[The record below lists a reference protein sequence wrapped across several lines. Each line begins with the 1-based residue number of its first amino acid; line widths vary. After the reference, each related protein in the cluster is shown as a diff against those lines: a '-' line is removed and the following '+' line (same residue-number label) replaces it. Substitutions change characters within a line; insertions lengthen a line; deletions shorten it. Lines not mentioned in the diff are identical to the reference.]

1 MHAKRLLVVLT
12 LGMCLLFA
20 AGCAQ
25 QTKSTSSED
34 NTKPGQTEQAA
45 STKNNAPADT
55 SLDPLASITSSSRVV
70 ALSRSVGEMWLLA
83 GGQLVGTTDDALDL
97 PSLAGD
103 CVSIGTLSKPSL
115 EQVVACEPDLVMLT
129 EDLSVHKELHQ
140 SLDEAGI
147 PVLVVNIDSF
157 DDYDTVMQQLTAAT
171 ERDDL
176 YQQNVADVRTQIESV
191 IANATHEAGGTYLAL
206 RTSATKN
213 KVLKSDNFTCDMLDD
228 LGLSNVADDTSALDD
243 LSLEAIADVD
253 PDWIFVVY
261 QGDEAEAQKAYEE
274 AFSQN
279 PVWSE
284 LSATKN
290 GHVVVLSKE
299 LFQYKPNAKWGEAYA
314 YLSQVLYGSWA

>member
-25 QTKSTSSED
+25 QTKPTSSED

-157 DDYDTVMQQLTAAT
+157 DDYDMLF
-171 ERDDL
+171 L
-176 YQQNVADVRTQIESV
+176 P
-191 IANATHEAGGTYLAL
+191 GGMPG
-206 RTSATKN
+206 TKN
-213 KVLKSDNFTCDMLDD
+213 LRACEPLCDAVIRFVREGRDVAAICAAPSILAELGLLEGRRATSNPGFTHVLAEHGATLCSDPVVVDGNVMTSQGLGTALE
-228 LGLSNVADDTSALDD
+228 LGLSMIRRFQGQEAT
-243 LSLEAIADVD
+243 EAIKGK
-253 PDWIFVVY
+253 VVY
-261 QGDEAEAQKAYEE
+261 IER
-274 AFSQN
+274 
-279 PVWSE
+279 
-284 LSATKN
+284 
-290 GHVVVLSKE
+290 
-299 LFQYKPNAKWGEAYA
+299 GEARA
-314 YLSQVLYGSWA
+314 